1 MKPPKTLTVK
11 FTNADG
17 ARLDMIHA
25 QVSTPVI
32 TRIVQVE
39 LTPEQI
45 AQLRPRVTG
54 SSGVKNT
61 YEEWEIVSLSQ
72 E

>member
-1 MKPPKTLTVK
+1 MLTVK

-25 QVSTPVI
+25 QIHSPVK

-39 LTPEQI
+39 LSPKQVGE
-45 AQLRPRVTG
+45 LSPRVTSTG
-54 SSGVKNT
+54 SEGDT
-61 YEEWEIVSLSQ
+61 FEEWEIVSLSQ
-72 E
+72 DD